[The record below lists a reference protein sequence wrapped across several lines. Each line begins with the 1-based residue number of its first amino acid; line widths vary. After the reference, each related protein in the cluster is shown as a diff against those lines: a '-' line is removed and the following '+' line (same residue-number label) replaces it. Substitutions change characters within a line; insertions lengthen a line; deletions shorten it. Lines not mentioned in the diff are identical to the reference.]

1 MFDVIM
7 IGARCAGAV
16 TAMLL
21 ARRGHRVLLLERGVI
36 PSDVHRGHFIH
47 KHGPKGLAEWGLL
60 DRIVATNCPPITTHL
75 RDSGDFQLI
84 GRDIRL
90 GIVAWGYGPRR
101 QRDPKT
107 FRRPFGY
114 LGYFRRTSAGFRPN
128 WPRKLQTRGST
139 AAGDFGGLF
148 GRRKMSSDAAINR
161 LRFEVN
167 K

>member
-1 MFDVIM
+1 MFEVIM

-47 KHGPKGLAEWGLL
+47 KHGPKGFAEWGLL

-75 RDSGDFQLI
+75 RDSGDFPLI

-90 GIVAWGYGPRR
+90 GSVAWGIWSPTPMGPK
-101 QRDPKT
+101 D
-107 FRRPFGY
+107 
-114 LGYFRRTSAGFRPN
+114 
-128 WPRKLQTRGST
+128 
-139 AAGDFGGLF
+139 
-148 GRRKMSSDAAINR
+148 I
-161 LRFEVN
+161 
-167 K
+167 